1 MMSKGQ
7 CKGRLNGI
15 ENNSEKRILY
25 TIQGANAKYKHRSFT
40 VSVHSFL
47 HTASMLV
54 QGHAPPNGDRS
65 ARGAHRTN
73 VGGGSGFARGGL
85 HF

>member
-1 MMSKGQ
+1 MVLKTTVKREYYIRSKVPMQ
-7 CKGRLNGI
+7 STNINHSQFLC
-15 ENNSEKRILY
+15 
-25 TIQGANAKYKHRSFT
+25 T
-40 VSVHSFL
+40 VIL

>member
-1 MMSKGQ
+1 MSKGQ
-7 CKGRLNGI
+7 CESANG
-15 ENNSEKRILY
+15 NGKVVK
-25 TIQGANAKYKHRSFT
+25 TT
-40 VSVHSFL
+40 VSKVPMQSTTIGFQFLFL

-73 VGGGSGFARGGL
+73 IGGGSGFARGGL